1 LELGCARNR
10 PGKGQE
16 SVAKL
21 KLDRR
26 ATVLFNVRN
35 RTNQLVSI
43 RAKSKELS
51 PEGGAMQLVFGAE
64 WSGLNSR
71 SGSASMNANILSN
84 FGLGLRG
91 LYQDLTKEPVP
102 DFLAVFIR
110 ELEDREQRA
119 NR

>member
-1 LELGCARNR
+1 
-10 PGKGQE
+10 
-16 SVAKL
+16 
-21 KLDRR
+21 
-26 ATVLFNVRN
+26 
-35 RTNQLVSI
+35 
-43 RAKSKELS
+43 
-51 PEGGAMQLVFGAE
+51 MQLIFGAD

-71 SGSASMNANILSN
+71 SGSSSMNANILSN

-119 NR
+119 SR

>member
-1 LELGCARNR
+1 
-10 PGKGQE
+10 
-16 SVAKL
+16 VAKL

-51 PEGGAMQLVFGAE
+51 PEGGAMQLVFGAD

-71 SGSASMNANILSN
+71 SGSSSMNANILSN

-110 ELEDREQRA
+110 KLEDREQRA